1 MLISVCVYKAF
12 PLSDTSLCAEMYFIG
27 FRGEPSRLSDLRLH
41 SQFCWWPA
49 RESGPTQPALPMTST
64 GVRDHTA
71 SSADDQP
78 GSQGPHNQLCWW
90 PAHYSGT
97 TQPALL
103 RTIPGVRDHTA
114 NSADDQP
121 GVRDHTASSA
131 EDQPGSQ
138 GPHSQLC
145 WWPAWESGTTQ
156 PALLR
161 TRLGVRDHTA
171 SSAMDQPRSQGP
183 HSQLCW
189 GTAWESRTA
198 WPTLL
203 KNSLGVTDHSP
214 HVWSTHWR
222 MKVIFR

>member
-1 MLISVCVYKAF
+1 MNIELISWDRSLLFKLPSRSFESLHTMLISVCVYKAF

-103 RTIPGVRDHTA
+103 RTSPGVRDHTA

-131 EDQPGSQ
+131 EEQPGSH
-138 GPHSQLC
+138 GPHGLLC
-145 WWPAWESGTTQ
+145 GETAWESGTTA
-156 PALLR
+156 PLC
-161 TRLGVRDHTA
+161 
-171 SSAMDQPRSQGP
+171 DQPIEEWRSYSGKNWLIRQGI
-183 HSQLCW
+183 LI
-189 GTAWESRTA
+189 RD
-198 WPTLL
+198 
-203 KNSLGVTDHSP
+203 N
-214 HVWSTHWR
+214 
-222 MKVIFR
+222 